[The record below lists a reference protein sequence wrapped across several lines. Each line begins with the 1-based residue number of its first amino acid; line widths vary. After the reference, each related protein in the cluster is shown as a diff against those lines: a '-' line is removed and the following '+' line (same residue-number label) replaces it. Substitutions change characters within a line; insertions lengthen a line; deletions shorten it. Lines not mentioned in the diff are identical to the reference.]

1 MSQFSVT
8 FQQIK
13 SAIDQLTQLNSQLK
27 SGINN
32 LEATE
37 AQLCTMWEGEAKS
50 TFDNAFKKDKGQ
62 MDAFHQA
69 IQQYIIK
76 LNEILE
82 QYIKAEN
89 NNASIAANRTYN

>member
-27 SGINN
+27 SGIDN
-32 LEATE
+32 LESTE

-50 TFDNAFKKDKGQ
+50 AFDSAFKKDKGQ
-62 MDAFHQA
+62 MDTFHQA
-69 IQQYIIK
+69 IQQYIVK
-76 LNEILE
+76 LQEILD
-82 QYIKAEN
+82 QYIKAESN
-89 NNASIAANRTYN
+89 NTNIATNRTYN